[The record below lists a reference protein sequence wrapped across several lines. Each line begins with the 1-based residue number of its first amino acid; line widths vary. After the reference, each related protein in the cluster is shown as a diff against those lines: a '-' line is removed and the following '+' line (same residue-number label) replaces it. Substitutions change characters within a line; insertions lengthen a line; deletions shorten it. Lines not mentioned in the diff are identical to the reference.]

1 MENARPAGT
10 VVGPFGREMNLRL
23 KINNRVRNVT
33 INRAASRD
41 EISLDGKGI
50 AAEVVEVRTGVFSIL
65 IASKVFE
72 ARVWAAADGARVA
85 IGGVEYQAQV
95 EDPRQWR
102 RGAAASTGV
111 EGRQKVT
118 APMPGKVVR
127 ILVKSGDKVA
137 LGQGLLIV
145 EAMKMQNEIKAAK
158 EGTVEKIIVQEGQPV
173 NAGEILA
180 IIA

>member
-1 MENARPAGT
+1 
-10 VVGPFGREMNLRL
+10 MNLRL
-23 KINNRVRNVT
+23 KINNRLRNVT
-33 INRAASRD
+33 INKAASRD

-50 AAEVVEVRTGVFSIL
+50 SAEVIEVRSGIL
-65 IASKVFE
+65 SALIDGKVFD
-72 ARVWAAADGARVA
+72 ARVWPMADGLHVA
-85 IGGVEYQAQV
+85 IGGVEYLAHL

-102 RGAAASTGV
+102 RGAGGSSAM
-111 EGRQKVT
+111 EGRQNVT

-127 ILVKSGDKVA
+127 ILVKSGEKIA

-158 EGTVEKIIVQEGQPV
+158 EGTVEKMMVQEGQPV
-173 NAGEILA
+173 NAGEVLA